1 MLGVHSQMGRM
12 SKCIISKTL
21 IIVVC
26 LGLTVSPGMAV
37 EDPHALVKNGMEKV
51 LQLLKEYPGDMQV
64 RREKIRNVVD
74 EDFDFTEMAKRAL
87 GPRWKTV
94 SPEKQQEF
102 TRDFSQLIFNVY
114 IKKIEKYANEEIK
127 IEINFSR
134 KKMEGEFA
142 VVDAFIVGNQSGKI
156 AIDYYLTRKNG
167 NWKVYD
173 IVIEGIDLAL
183 NYRNQF
189 DSILSTGSFED
200 LLQQLKT
207 KNAQTG

>member
-1 MLGVHSQMGRM
+1 MGRM
-12 SKCIISKTL
+12 SKCVISKTL

-37 EDPHALVKNGMEKV
+37 EDPDVQVKNGMDKV

-74 EDFDFTEMAKRAL
+74 KDFDFTEMAKRAL

-94 SPEKQQEF
+94 SPEKRQEF

-114 IKKIEKYANEEIK
+114 IRKMEKYANEKIK
-127 IEINFSR
+127 IEINFSP

-142 VVDAFIVGNQSGKI
+142 VVDALVVGNQSGKI
-156 AIDYYLTRKNG
+156 AVDYYLTRKNG

-173 IVIEGIDLAL
+173 VMIEGIDLAL
-183 NYRNQF
+183 NYRSQF
-189 DSILSTGSFED
+189 DLILSTGSFDD

-207 KNAQTG
+207 KNAQSW

>member
-1 MLGVHSQMGRM
+1 MGRM

-21 IIVVC
+21 IIVFC

-37 EDPHALVKNGMEKV
+37 EDPNVLVKNGMDKV

-74 EDFDFTEMAKRAL
+74 EDFDFTEMSKRAL

-94 SPEKQQEF
+94 SPEQQQEF

-114 IKKIEKYANEEIK
+114 IRKMEKYANEKIK
-127 IEINFSR
+127 IEFGR
-134 KKMEGEFA
+134 HKQMEGEFA
-142 VVDAFIVGNQSGKI
+142 VVDAFVAGDLSGKI
-156 AIDYYLTRKNG
+156 AVNYSLIRKDG

-183 NYRNQF
+183 NYRTQF
-189 DSILSTGSFED
+189 DSILSKGSFDD
-200 LLQQLKT
+200 LLRQLKA
-207 KNAQTG
+207 KNAQR

>member
-1 MLGVHSQMGRM
+1 MVGVHSQMGRM

-37 EDPHALVKNGMEKV
+37 EDPHVLVKSGMGKA

-74 EDFDFTEMAKRAL
+74 QDFDFTEMAKRAL

-114 IKKIEKYANEEIK
+114 IRKIEKYSNEKIK
-127 IEINFSR
+127 IDIR
-134 KKMEGEFA
+134 GKKIQGEFA
-142 VVDAFIVGNQSGKI
+142 VVDAVVAGDQSGKI
-156 AIDYYLTRKNG
+156 AVDYYLTRKNG

-173 IVIEGIDLAL
+173 IMIEGIDLAL
-183 NYRNQF
+183 NYRSQF
-189 DSILSTGSFED
+189 DLILSTGSFDD

-207 KNAQTG
+207 KNAQNW